1 MKTGIIRKLLIM
13 IMAIV
18 LLSTNSILG
27 TANVVNALSEDN
39 NGEYQNTSLITT
51 AGMDGIVSAQAAS
64 YDKYYHL
71 VEIPADADVAGVEK
85 IYHHNGTATNYG
97 NAGWCMDKGANLYG
111 YGNPGGYGSVSGE
124 YDAYETNNPSDSASA
139 GSIRWLLDNIL
150 RTGNDVSLDETE
162 YYRNNLQ
169 KILRD
174 YGDSG
179 NSVDIN
185 DYIDNTKPDKLDN
198 KHELGKYDK
207 IHKIEQ
213 LVLWSFTKN
222 VTPASS
228 IDDPLYKALKDAA
241 EAHSNYSSDGYTN
254 VTIDASNAELKNGV
268 VGPVKIT
275 NNNNKLIL
283 VAAKENNADI
293 KLYTDKDCTNEL
305 SKYSDINGNVYAK
318 ANSTTNVNITFRY
331 GAYNTEAKYYET
343 TGNGGDYG
351 NQSFLMLSR
360 IITGNEVSF
369 GNKNVNVEVHKKDMD
384 ENDIGNIG
392 TFKYWV
398 TDSYGSG
405 VVPTGEGTTMEA
417 HKSSI
422 QMSYGT
428 SKYVWITETEAQKQY
443 GLGYFEAP
451 DGQTN
456 YICIKVSVDKSGN
469 VSQAYPAEP
478 QEGYNGYLKYV
489 KDNDKTVYLQPD
501 SQYFGGVSSSGNTI
515 IAAVKDPV
523 KTGSFALQLIKEDNE
538 GKKLSDA
545 EFKVTIIDEK
555 GNKVYETSEGRTEK
569 TGSDGSLLISGL
581 EIADEGK
588 TFTVKIHEEK
598 APAGYIAGADV
609 EFTAESIASTTEGY
623 VLKPV
628 DTKNVSGSEVTITN
642 SLIKVLVKN
651 TKKVGAFNLQ
661 LIKEDNKGTKLA
673 GAEFEITI
681 TDKEGKVVYKTA
693 TGKTEKT
700 DSNGLINLSNL
711 NIESAGKVYT
721 VKIHET
727 KAPTGYIAGADV
739 TFTAESQ
746 DNSAKTG
753 YELKPVTKTGVSGSE
768 VTITNTMITVL
779 IKNTQKVG
787 SYAVNLVKVDKQGH
801 IISKEV
807 SKFTINGEDAE
818 TSNGYLR
825 VASAKEITKDGQIDT
840 YKIVETEAPKGY
852 EKYLQEIALT
862 VVGQETSN
870 GYAVDTRKN

>member
-71 VEIPADADVAGVEK
+71 VEIDAGVEK

-150 RTGNDVSLDETE
+150 RTGNDVSPDETE
-162 YYRNNLQ
+162 YYINNLQ
-169 KILRD
+169 KIL
-174 YGDSG
+174 G
-179 NSVDIN
+179 NSGDIN

-228 IDDPLYKALKDAA
+228 IDDPLYKALKNAA
-241 EAHSNYSSDGYTN
+241 EAHSDYSSDGYTN

-268 VGPVKIT
+268 VGPVSIT
-275 NNNNKLIL
+275 NNENKLIL
-283 VAAKENNADI
+283 VAAKENGADI

-305 SKYSDINGNVYAK
+305 SKYSEYNGNVYAK

-384 ENDIGNIG
+384 GNDIGNIG

-870 GYAVDTRKN
+870 GYAIDTRKN

>member
-71 VEIPADADVAGVEK
+71 VEIDAGVEK

-150 RTGNDVSLDETE
+150 RTGNDVSADETE
-162 YYRNNLQ
+162 YYINNLQ
-169 KILRD
+169 KIL
-174 YGDSG
+174 G
-179 NSVDIN
+179 NSGDIN

-228 IDDPLYKALKDAA
+228 IDDPLYNALKKAA
-241 EAHSNYSSDGYTN
+241 EAHSDYSSDGYTN

-331 GAYNTEAKYYET
+331 GAFNTEAKYYET

-428 SKYVWITETEAQKQY
+428 SKYVWITETEAQKPY

-469 VSQAYPAEP
+469 VSQSYPAEP

-489 KDNDKTVYLQPD
+489 KDNDKKVYLQKD
-501 SQYFGGVSSSGNTI
+501 SQYFMGISNSGDTI

-870 GYAVDTRKN
+870 GYAIDTRKN

>member
-71 VEIPADADVAGVEK
+71 VEIDAGVEK

-150 RTGNDVSLDETE
+150 RTGNDVSPDETE

-228 IDDPLYKALKDAA
+228 IDDPLYKALKNAA
-241 EAHSNYSSDGYTN
+241 EAHSDYSSDGYTN

-305 SKYSDINGNVYAK
+305 SKYSEYNGNVYAK

-428 SKYVWITETEAQKQY
+428 SKYVWITETEAQKPY

-489 KDNDKTVYLQPD
+489 KDNDKKVYLQKD
-501 SQYFGGVSSSGNTI
+501 SQYFMGISNSGDTI

-801 IISKEV
+801 IISKEI

>member
-27 TANVVNALSEDN
+27 TVNVVNALSEDN

-64 YDKYYHL
+64 YDKYYHN
-71 VEIPADADVAGVEK
+71 VDIKDGVEK

-111 YGNPGGYGSVSGE
+111 YGYSGGYGSVSGE
-124 YDAYETNNPSDSASA
+124 YNAYETNNPRDSASA

-150 RTGNDVSLDETE
+150 RTGNDVSDEETE
-162 YYRNNLQ
+162 YYINNLQ
-169 KILRD
+169 KIL
-174 YGDSG
+174 GNSG
-179 NSVDIN
+179 NIN
-185 DYIDNTKPDKLDN
+185 DYIDNSKPDTVDN
-198 KHELGKYDK
+198 KNELGKYDK

-213 LVLWSFTKN
+213 FVLWSFTDN
-222 VTPASS
+222 VTPDSS
-228 IDDPLYKALKDAA
+228 IGFPTNDPLYKALKDAA
-241 EAHSNYSSDGYTN
+241 ENHSDYSSNGYTD

-275 NNNNKLIL
+275 NNKNKLIL

-293 KLYTDKDCTNEL
+293 KLYTDEACTNEL

-331 GAYNTEAKYYET
+331 GAYNTEAKYYTT
-343 TGNGGDYG
+343 TGNPGSYRD
-351 NQSFLMLSR
+351 QSFLMLSR

-384 ENDIGNIG
+384 GNDIGNIG

-405 VVPTGEGTTMEA
+405 IVPTGEGTTMEA

-428 SKYVWITETEAQKQY
+428 SKYVWITETEAQKPY

-489 KDNDKTVYLQPD
+489 KDNDKTVYLQKD

>member
-27 TANVVNALSEDN
+27 TVNVVNALSEDN

-64 YDKYYHL
+64 YDKYYHN
-71 VEIPADADVAGVEK
+71 VDIKDGVEK

-111 YGNPGGYGSVSGE
+111 YGYSGGYGSVSGE
-124 YDAYETNNPSDSASA
+124 YNAYETNNPRDSASA

-150 RTGNDVSLDETE
+150 RTGNDVSDEETE
-162 YYRNNLQ
+162 YYINNLQ
-169 KILRD
+169 KIL
-174 YGDSG
+174 GNSG
-179 NSVDIN
+179 NIN
-185 DYIDNTKPDKLDN
+185 DYIDNSKPDTVDN
-198 KHELGKYDK
+198 KNELGKYDK

-213 LVLWSFTKN
+213 FVLWSFTDN
-222 VTPASS
+222 VTPDSS
-228 IDDPLYKALKDAA
+228 IGFPTNDPLYKALKDAA
-241 EAHSNYSSDGYTN
+241 ENHSDYSSNGYTD

-275 NNNNKLIL
+275 NNKNKLIL

-293 KLYTDKDCTNEL
+293 KLYTDEACTNEL

-331 GAYNTEAKYYET
+331 GAFNTEAKYYTT
-343 TGNGGDYG
+343 TGNPGSYRD
-351 NQSFLMLSR
+351 QSFLMLSR

-384 ENDIGNIG
+384 GNDIGNIG

-405 VVPTGEGTTMEA
+405 IVPTGEGTTMEA

-428 SKYVWITETEAQKQY
+428 SKYVWITETEAQKPY

-825 VASAKEITKDGQIDT
+825 VVSAKEITKDGQIDT
-840 YKIVETEAPKGY
+840 YKIVETGAPKGY

-870 GYAVDTRKN
+870 GYAIDTRKN

>member
-27 TANVVNALSEDN
+27 TVNVVNALSEDN

-71 VEIPADADVAGVEK
+71 VEIDAGVEK

-162 YYRNNLQ
+162 YYINNLQ
-169 KILRD
+169 KIL
-174 YGDSG
+174 G
-179 NSVDIN
+179 NSGDIN

-228 IDDPLYKALKDAA
+228 IDDPLYNALKKAA
-241 EAHSNYSSDGYTN
+241 EAHSDYSSNGDID

-331 GAYNTEAKYYET
+331 GAFNTEAKYYET

-384 ENDIGNIG
+384 GNDIGNIG

-739 TFTAESQ
+739 TFAAESQ

>member
-71 VEIPADADVAGVEK
+71 VEIDAGVEK

-162 YYRNNLQ
+162 YYINNLQ
-169 KILRD
+169 KIL
-174 YGDSG
+174 G
-179 NSVDIN
+179 NSGDIN

-228 IDDPLYKALKDAA
+228 IDDPLYKALKTAA
-241 EAHSNYSSDGYTN
+241 ENHSNYSSDGYTN

-331 GAYNTEAKYYET
+331 GAFNTEAKYYET

-351 NQSFLMLSR
+351 NQPFLMLSR

-428 SKYVWITETEAQKQY
+428 SKYVWITETEAQKPY

-469 VSQAYPAEP
+469 VSQTYPAEP

-801 IISKEV
+801 IISKEL

-825 VASAKEITKDGQIDT
+825 VASAKEIKKDGQIDT

-870 GYAVDTRKN
+870 GYAIDTRKN

>member
-39 NGEYQNTSLITT
+39 NEEYQNTSLITT

-71 VEIPADADVAGVEK
+71 VEIDADAGVEK
-85 IYHHNGTATNYG
+85 IYHHNGTDTNYG

-124 YDAYETNNPSDSASA
+124 YNAYEKNNAKNPKNA

-150 RTGNDVSLDETE
+150 RTGNDVSVDETE
-162 YYRNNLQ
+162 YYINNLQ

-174 YGDSG
+174 YG
-179 NSVDIN
+179 NSENIN
-185 DYIDNTKPDKLDN
+185 DYIDNSKPDTLDKEN
-198 KHELGKYDK
+198 EFGKYDK

-213 LVLWSFTKN
+213 FVLWFFTEN
-222 VTPASS
+222 VTQDIEFPTT
-228 IDDPLYKALKDAA
+228 DPLYNALKNAA
-241 EAHSNYSSDGYTN
+241 EAHSDYSSNGDID

-268 VGPVKIT
+268 VGPVSIT
-275 NNNNKLIL
+275 NNENKLIL
-283 VAAKENNADI
+283 VAAKENGADI

-331 GAYNTEAKYYET
+331 GAFNTEAKYYET

-351 NQSFLMLSR
+351 DQSFLMLSR

-384 ENDIGNIG
+384 GNDIGNIG

>member
-27 TANVVNALSEDN
+27 TVNVVNALSEDN

-64 YDKYYHL
+64 YDKYYHN
-71 VEIPADADVAGVEK
+71 VDIKDGVEK

-111 YGNPGGYGSVSGE
+111 YGYSGGYGSVSGE
-124 YDAYETNNPSDSASA
+124 YNAYETNNPRDSASA

-150 RTGNDVSLDETE
+150 RTGNDVSDEETE
-162 YYRNNLQ
+162 YYINNLQ
-169 KILRD
+169 KIL
-174 YGDSG
+174 GNSG
-179 NSVDIN
+179 NIN
-185 DYIDNTKPDKLDN
+185 DYIDNSKPDTVDN
-198 KHELGKYDK
+198 KNEFGKYDK

-213 LVLWSFTKN
+213 FVLWSFTDN
-222 VTPASS
+222 VTPDSS
-228 IDDPLYKALKDAA
+228 IGFPTNDPLYKALKDAA
-241 EAHSNYSSDGYTN
+241 EDHSDYSSNGYTD

-275 NNNNKLIL
+275 NNKNKLIL

-293 KLYTDKDCTNEL
+293 KLYTDEACTNEL

-331 GAYNTEAKYYET
+331 GAFNTTANYYTT
-343 TGNGGDYG
+343 TGNPGSYRD
-351 NQSFLMLSR
+351 QSFLMLSR

-384 ENDIGNIG
+384 GNDIGNIG

-405 VVPTGEGTTMEA
+405 IVPTGEGTTMEA

-428 SKYVWITETEAQKQY
+428 SKYVWITETEAQKPY

-545 EFKVTIIDEK
+545 EFKVTIIDEE

>member
-71 VEIPADADVAGVEK
+71 VEIDAGVEK

-228 IDDPLYKALKDAA
+228 IDDPLYKALKNAA
-241 EAHSNYSSDGYTN
+241 EAHSDYSSDGYTN

-268 VGPVKIT
+268 VGPVSIT
-275 NNNNKLIL
+275 NNENKLIL
-283 VAAKENNADI
+283 VAAKENGADI

-305 SKYSDINGNVYAK
+305 SKYSEYNGNVYAK

-369 GNKNVNVEVHKKDMD
+369 ENKNVNVEVHKKDMD

-428 SKYVWITETEAQKQY
+428 SKYVWITETEAQKPY

-489 KDNDKTVYLQPD
+489 KDNDKKVYLQKD
-501 SQYFGGVSSSGNTI
+501 SQYFMGISNSGDTI

>member
-27 TANVVNALSEDN
+27 TVNVVNALSEDN

-51 AGMDGIVSAQAAS
+51 AGMDGIVSVQAAS
-64 YDKYYHL
+64 YDKYYHN
-71 VEIPADADVAGVEK
+71 VDIKDGVEK

-111 YGNPGGYGSVSGE
+111 YGYSGGYGSVSGE
-124 YDAYETNNPSDSASA
+124 YNAYETNNPRDSASA

-150 RTGNDVSLDETE
+150 RTGNDVSDEETE
-162 YYRNNLQ
+162 YYINNLQ
-169 KILRD
+169 KIL
-174 YGDSG
+174 GNSG
-179 NSVDIN
+179 NIN
-185 DYIDNTKPDKLDN
+185 DYIDNSKPDTVDN
-198 KHELGKYDK
+198 KNELGKYDK

-213 LVLWSFTKN
+213 FVLWSFTDN
-222 VTPASS
+222 VTPDSS
-228 IDDPLYKALKDAA
+228 IGFPTNDPLYKALKDAA
-241 EAHSNYSSDGYTN
+241 ENHSDYSSNGYTD

-275 NNNNKLIL
+275 NNKNKLIL

-293 KLYTDKDCTNEL
+293 KLYTDEACTNEL

-331 GAYNTEAKYYET
+331 GAYNTEAKYYTT
-343 TGNGGDYG
+343 TGNPGSYRD
-351 NQSFLMLSR
+351 QSFLMLSR

-384 ENDIGNIG
+384 GNDIGNIG

-405 VVPTGEGTTMEA
+405 IVPTGEGTTMEA

-428 SKYVWITETEAQKQY
+428 SKYVWITETEAQKPY

-545 EFKVTIIDEK
+545 EFKVTIIDEE

-870 GYAVDTRKN
+870 GYAIDTRKN

>member
-71 VEIPADADVAGVEK
+71 VEIDAGVEK

-162 YYRNNLQ
+162 YYINNLQ
-169 KILRD
+169 KIL
-174 YGDSG
+174 G
-179 NSVDIN
+179 NSGDIN

-228 IDDPLYKALKDAA
+228 IDDPLYKALKTAA
-241 EAHSNYSSDGYTN
+241 ENHSNYSSDGYTN

-331 GAYNTEAKYYET
+331 GAFNTEAKYYET

-351 NQSFLMLSR
+351 NQPFLMLSR

-428 SKYVWITETEAQKQY
+428 SKYVWITETEAQKPY

-469 VSQAYPAEP
+469 VSQTYPAEP

-825 VASAKEITKDGQIDT
+825 VASAKEIKKDGQIDT

-870 GYAVDTRKN
+870 GYAIDTRKN

>member
-27 TANVVNALSEDN
+27 TVNVVNALSEDN

-64 YDKYYHL
+64 YDKYYHN
-71 VEIPADADVAGVEK
+71 VDIKDGVEK

-111 YGNPGGYGSVSGE
+111 YGYSGGYGSVSGE
-124 YDAYETNNPSDSASA
+124 YNAYETNNPRDSASA

-150 RTGNDVSLDETE
+150 RTGNDVSDEETE
-162 YYRNNLQ
+162 YYINNLQ
-169 KILRD
+169 KIL
-174 YGDSG
+174 GNSG
-179 NSVDIN
+179 NIN
-185 DYIDNTKPDKLDN
+185 DYIDNSKPDTVDN
-198 KHELGKYDK
+198 KNELGKYDK

-213 LVLWSFTKN
+213 FVLWSFTDN
-222 VTPASS
+222 VTPDSS
-228 IDDPLYKALKDAA
+228 IGFPTNDPLYKALKDAA
-241 EAHSNYSSDGYTN
+241 ENHSDYSSNGYTD

-275 NNNNKLIL
+275 NNKNKLIL

-293 KLYTDKDCTNEL
+293 KLYTDEACTNEL

-331 GAYNTEAKYYET
+331 GAFNTTANYYTT
-343 TGNGGDYG
+343 TGNPGSYRD
-351 NQSFLMLSR
+351 QSFLMLSR

-384 ENDIGNIG
+384 GNDIGNIG

-405 VVPTGEGTTMEA
+405 IVPTGEGTTMEA

-428 SKYVWITETEAQKQY
+428 SKYVWITETEAQKPY

-469 VSQAYPAEP
+469 VSQTYPAEP

-870 GYAVDTRKN
+870 GYAIDTRKN

>member
-27 TANVVNALSEDN
+27 TVNVVNALSEDN

-64 YDKYYHL
+64 YDKYYHN
-71 VEIPADADVAGVEK
+71 VDIKDGVEK

-111 YGNPGGYGSVSGE
+111 YGYSGGYGSVSGE
-124 YDAYETNNPSDSASA
+124 YNAYETNNPRDSASA

-150 RTGNDVSLDETE
+150 RTGNDVSDEETE
-162 YYRNNLQ
+162 YYINNLQ
-169 KILRD
+169 KIL
-174 YGDSG
+174 GNSG
-179 NSVDIN
+179 NIN
-185 DYIDNTKPDKLDN
+185 DYIDNSKPDTVDN
-198 KHELGKYDK
+198 KNELGKYDK

-213 LVLWSFTKN
+213 FVLWSFTDN
-222 VTPASS
+222 VTPDSS
-228 IDDPLYKALKDAA
+228 IGFPTNDPLYKALKDAA
-241 EAHSNYSSDGYTN
+241 ENHSDYSSNGYTD

-275 NNNNKLIL
+275 NNKNKLIL

-293 KLYTDKDCTNEL
+293 KLYTDEACTNEL

-331 GAYNTEAKYYET
+331 GAYNTEAKYYTT
-343 TGNGGDYG
+343 TGNPGSYRD
-351 NQSFLMLSR
+351 QSFLMLSR

-384 ENDIGNIG
+384 GNDIGNIG

-405 VVPTGEGTTMEA
+405 IVPTGEGTTMEA

-428 SKYVWITETEAQKQY
+428 SKYVWITETEAQKPY

-545 EFKVTIIDEK
+545 EFKVTIIDEE

>member
-27 TANVVNALSEDN
+27 TVNVVNALSEDN

-51 AGMDGIVSAQAAS
+51 AGMEGIVSAQAAS
-64 YDKYYHL
+64 YDKYYHN
-71 VEIPADADVAGVEK
+71 VDIKDGVEK

-111 YGNPGGYGSVSGE
+111 YGYSGGYGSVSGE
-124 YDAYETNNPSDSASA
+124 YNAYETNNPRDSASA

-150 RTGNDVSLDETE
+150 RTGNDVSDEETE
-162 YYRNNLQ
+162 YYINNLQ
-169 KILRD
+169 KIL
-174 YGDSG
+174 GNSG
-179 NSVDIN
+179 NIN
-185 DYIDNTKPDKLDN
+185 DYIDNSKPDTVDN
-198 KHELGKYDK
+198 KNEFGKYDK

-213 LVLWSFTKN
+213 FVLWSFTDN
-222 VTPASS
+222 VTPDSS
-228 IDDPLYKALKDAA
+228 IGFPTNDPLYKALKDAA
-241 EAHSNYSSDGYTN
+241 ENHSDYSSNGYTD

-275 NNNNKLIL
+275 NNKNKLIL

-293 KLYTDKDCTNEL
+293 KLYTDEACTNEL

-331 GAYNTEAKYYET
+331 GAFNTTANYYTT
-343 TGNGGDYG
+343 TGNPGSYRD
-351 NQSFLMLSR
+351 QSFLMLSR

-384 ENDIGNIG
+384 GNDIGNIG

-405 VVPTGEGTTMEA
+405 IVPTGEGTTMEA

-428 SKYVWITETEAQKQY
+428 SKYVWITETEAQKPY

-545 EFKVTIIDEK
+545 EFKVTIIDEE

>member
-64 YDKYYHL
+64 YDKYYHN
-71 VEIPADADVAGVEK
+71 VDIKDGVEK

-124 YDAYETNNPSDSASA
+124 YNAYEKNNAKNPKNA

-162 YYRNNLQ
+162 YYINNLQ
-169 KILRD
+169 KIL
-174 YGDSG
+174 G
-179 NSVDIN
+179 NSGDIN
-185 DYIDNTKPDKLDN
+185 DYIDNTKPDELDN

-213 LVLWSFTKN
+213 FVLWSFTNN
-222 VTPASS
+222 VTPDSS
-228 IDDPLYKALKDAA
+228 ISFPTNDPLYNALKKAA
-241 EAHSNYSSDGYTN
+241 EAHSDYSSNGDID

-268 VGPVKIT
+268 VGPVSIT
-275 NNNNKLIL
+275 NNENKLIL
-283 VAAKENNADI
+283 VAAKENGADI

-305 SKYSDINGNVYAK
+305 SKYSEYNGNVYAK

-343 TGNGGDYG
+343 TGNGGDYRD
-351 NQSFLMLSR
+351 QSFLMLSR

-428 SKYVWITETEAQKQY
+428 SKYVWITETEAQKPY

-489 KDNDKTVYLQPD
+489 KDNDKKVYLQKD
-501 SQYFGGVSSSGNTI
+501 SQYFMRISNSGDTI